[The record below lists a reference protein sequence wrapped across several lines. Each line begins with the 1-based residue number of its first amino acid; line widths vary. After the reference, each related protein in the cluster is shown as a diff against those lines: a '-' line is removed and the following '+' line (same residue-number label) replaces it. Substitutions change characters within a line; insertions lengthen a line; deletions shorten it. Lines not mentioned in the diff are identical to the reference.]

1 MKMNVANKSQIHKD
15 LEYWLEQQPNVR
27 SWGWTQDNTQY
38 LITVE
43 KNRFEVKKIEL
54 SDNQ

>member
-1 MKMNVANKSQIHKD
+1 MNVANKSQIHKD